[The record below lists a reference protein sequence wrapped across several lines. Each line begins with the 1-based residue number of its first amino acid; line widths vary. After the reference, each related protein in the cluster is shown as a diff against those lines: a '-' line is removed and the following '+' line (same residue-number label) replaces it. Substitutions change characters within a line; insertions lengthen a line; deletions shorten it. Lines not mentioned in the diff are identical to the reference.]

1 MSANWVLLVY
11 VVGGYVS
18 YLDYIIDVA
27 PLIHIGRQTIR
38 VPPVSPNDEFVVI
51 PIIHP
56 QNQNIRPSCTIQ
68 VFDSQDP

>member
-11 VVGGYVS
+11 VVGGYIS

-27 PLIHIGRQTIR
+27 PLIHIGWQTIR

-51 PIIHP
+51 PIIHHK
-56 QNQNIRPSCTIQ
+56 TKM
-68 VFDSQDP
+68 